1 MPVWGE
7 LQERR
12 CQRSHEPES
21 GRLQAIS
28 RRSDNICRETAQLL
42 SEGHVFGW
50 FQGRSEFGPRAL
62 GSRSI
67 LADPRTAEMKDKLN
81 KRVKHRQ
88 AFRPFAPIVL
98 AERAK
103 EIFEG
108 DEESPFMLLAKGVR
122 REWRDRNPG
131 GRSRRR
137 HGARADG
144 SASHNERL
152 HALLSEFASITGV
165 PVLLNT
171 SFNVKGEPIVETP
184 DDAIKC
190 FLTTGIDYLVLH
202 DLLMAKKPFHKMLA
216 PTIAAY
222 SDIAAI
228 VGLP

>member
-1 MPVWGE
+1 MNHAYLGVNYKNDDVNAATN
-7 LQERR
+7 RKVV
-12 CQRSHEPES
+12 
-21 GRLQAIS
+21 RLQAIS

-144 SASHNERL
+144 SASTMSGCTR
-152 HALLSEFASITGV
+152 
-165 PVLLNT
+165 
-171 SFNVKGEPIVETP
+171 
-184 DDAIKC
+184 
-190 FLTTGIDYLVLH
+190 
-202 DLLMAKKPFHKMLA
+202 
-216 PTIAAY
+216 Y
-222 SDIAAI
+222 SANSHRSP
-228 VGLP
+228 GFPCC